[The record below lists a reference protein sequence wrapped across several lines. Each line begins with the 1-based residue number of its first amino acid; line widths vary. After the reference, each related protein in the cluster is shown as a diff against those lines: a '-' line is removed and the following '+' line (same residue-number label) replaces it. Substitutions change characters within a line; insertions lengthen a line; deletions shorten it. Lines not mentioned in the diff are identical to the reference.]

1 MPIVAMHIYYNTPS
15 QCFHVFKIMIFVE
28 KNKFCY
34 GNAPFVTT

>member
-28 KNKFCY
+28 NKTSF
-34 GNAPFVTT
+34 AMEMHRL